1 MSHLTKKG
9 ILFFLIHIKIYPKD
23 GLLYIVS
30 KSIDMLQYIL
40 IYDVSGLFIENV
52 NITKN
57 LAGYIIEI
65 GNI

>member
-1 MSHLTKKG
+1 
-9 ILFFLIHIKIYPKD
+9 
-23 GLLYIVS
+23 
-30 KSIDMLQYIL
+30 MLQYIL